1 MPSTKTEIVN
11 LVDRV
16 IKGKESNT
24 LDDIP
29 RLESEIDKL
38 VYKIYGLSEEDCS
51 IIEES
56 FKQVVLQ

>member
-1 MPSTKTEIVN
+1 MINGKDYQITSYNLGYKTEFE
-11 LVDRV
+11 L
-16 IKGKESNT
+16 K
-24 LDDIP
+24 
-29 RLESEIDKL
+29 IDKL